1 MKLFK
6 LKKQVISVLCGLS
19 LLFGA
24 GGIATL
30 QKSNNTP
37 MITVDAAA
45 DTVIGLDAGC
55 YITNE
60 GSASRFRLPLNSPIC
75 DKNAGTSTAFQAGTL
90 ADLNGLEDKLLI
102 AGKTPTEW
110 SKLDV
115 GFSISFRSSQCPVFH
130 FDKTKLGNLKQ
141 NFFNGPFVVEL
152 KEDCVLNNNYGTVKA
167 FAVYSTGQGNS
178 TNTCGASDLT
188 LKQDR
193 AEGPFYYEGVNS
205 GMLQVKMWF
214 AESVMIAN
222 DVTGDTNIDIDKMEG
237 LQHALYFNGKS
248 IAEWALEGA
257 LGTVTA
263 RASGGFVFRF
273 NTTKFDT
280 SKEYL
285 IQIKNEVQTT
295 KGVVQPFT
303 YKVKAGF
310 TFGNFNNSDGTPN
323 GNGTLIVTKKLVIKQ
338 DRAEGPFLYEG
349 VTNGM
354 LRVKMWFAESVIA
367 KNDGSD
373 VNISVSDLEGLQ
385 NALYFNGKSL
395 AEWGAE
401 GALTVTARTNGGF
414 IFYFNTA
421 KFDYSK
427 AYLIEIR
434 EEVQTTKGLVQPF
447 AYWVKAGF
455 NFGNFFNSDGSA
467 TGNGYVYQG
476 KTLEFLNSAF
486 ELKMNNVN
494 TLKMWFTEDGENGS
508 PIVTTDTGEN
518 LASGVDYL
526 EGLQNALKI
535 DGKTIA
541 EWETL
546 LGNGFFVGSRAR
558 DGRFTPQFNL
568 ASLGENNFIG
578 KNFVV
583 ELANDCMTSQGVVK
597 AFKYVYNWALG
608 QGALNPTEEVRYSS
622 ADSFHNMDEFFYFDV
637 TFDKDILV
645 SAPTVDTPLSND
657 ALQKADLSNLV
668 KVNGKDVPT
677 AMYSVQALKDTT
689 NVLRFSVNN
698 AEKSHNF
705 YFELLAGYVFPNG
718 NVLAEDITLYYNE
731 QNGTWRTTAMPDITV
746 AYNANGGVGEMVGS
760 TVAYASDYELQE
772 NAFTRQN
779 YAFLGWARTADGE
792 VVFQNGETLHLY
804 VGGALENVNSTT
816 LELFAV
822 WKKTRGVQYVS
833 VSTAGD
839 IGLNFYVDLDDAT
852 EATATVTMKGETAT
866 VVGVQ
871 AQDGLWKFT
880 YGVAPKDYQETVTLT
895 VEDITASYSVEKYA
909 QALPTT
915 NKAYPLVSALI
926 EYCEAARMYF
936 AKETATATEALTAD
950 LTNFAGSVVGTQAG
964 VSDVGATLTLEAKT
978 TISVYF
984 TAESLTGIVC
994 KVDGKVVT
1002 PKAVAGANG
1011 RYVITIEDVVA
1022 KDLDVLYTIS
1032 IGDCTVTY
1040 GALSYVVSMH
1050 NSEDVA
1056 LANVVKAL
1064 YKFNVQAN
1072 EYFAGV

>member
-1 MKLFK
+1 MKLLK
-6 LKKQVISVLCGLS
+6 LKKQFIAVLCGLS
-19 LLFGA
+19 LLFGIA
-24 GGIATL
+24 GVAVNAPAQSAMTTA
-30 QKSNNTP
+30 S
-37 MITVDAAA
+37 A
-45 DTVIGLDAGC
+45 DSSTEIVLGDGKNGGLNLEDG
-55 YITNE
+55 
-60 GSASRFRLPLNSPIC
+60 RFRLLFSAPINDLAE
-75 DKNAGTSTAFQAGTL
+75 DKNIENNVPLSV
-90 ADLNGLEDKLLI
+90 LNGLQDKLLI

-110 SKLDV
+110 SQLDV
-115 GFSISFRSSQCPVFH
+115 GFYLRVRSSSQPVFY
-130 FDKTKLGNLKQ
+130 FDNGKLEEKGYATLTDD
-141 NFFNGPFVVEL
+141 FTVVL
-152 KEDCVLNNNYGTVKA
+152 KEDCVLDDGRGTVKA
-167 FAVYSTGQGNS
+167 FAIYKKVY
-178 TNTCGASDLT
+178 GAWHTSLCSDLT
-188 LKQDR
+188 QLGWTTRTQ
-193 AEGPFYYEGVNS
+193 GP
-205 GMLQVKMWF
+205 
-214 AESVMIAN
+214 I
-222 DVTGDTNIDIDKMEG
+222 
-237 LQHALYFNGKS
+237 
-248 IAEWALEGA
+248 
-257 LGTVTA
+257 
-263 RASGGFVFRF
+263 
-273 NTTKFDT
+273 
-280 SKEYL
+280 
-285 IQIKNEVQTT
+285 
-295 KGVVQPFT
+295 
-303 YKVKAGF
+303 
-310 TFGNFNNSDGTPN
+310 
-323 GNGTLIVTKKLVIKQ
+323 
-338 DRAEGPFLYEG
+338 LYEG
-349 VTNGM
+349 NQGGLFQIKV
-354 LRVKMWFAESVIA
+354 WFAQSVIA

-373 VNISVSDLEGLQ
+373 VNINVSDMEGLQ
-385 NALYFNGKSL
+385 YALYFNGKSL
-395 AEWGAE
+395 AQWAKE
-401 GALTVTARTNGGF
+401 GALGTVTARSGGGF
-414 IFYFNTA
+414 IFRFAADKYDTT
-421 KFDYSK
+421 K
-427 AYLIEIR
+427 AHLV
-434 EEVQTTKGLVQPF
+434 EVKDVVTTKGYIPAS
-447 AYWVKAGF
+447 AYWIKAGHTSGEF
-455 NFGNFFNSDGSA
+455 NNADG
-467 TGNGYVYQG
+467 TPKGNGYVYQG
-476 KTLEFLNSAF
+476 KTLELSR
-486 ELKMNNVN
+486 VN
-494 TLKMWFTEDGENGS
+494 YDAIKVGGYHTLKIWFTDGANES
-508 PIVTTDTGEN
+508 PLVTTNNGEA
-518 LASGVDYL
+518 LVQTVSHL
-526 EGLQNALKI
+526 EGLEKVLKI

-546 LGNGFFVGSRAR
+546 LGGNFAVGSRGT
-558 DGRFTPQFNL
+558 DGRLTLQYTVS
-568 ASLGENNFIG
+568 AMGENEFFG
-578 KNFVV
+578 KNFTL
-583 ELANDCMTSQGVVK
+583 ELENDYMTSQGVVK
-597 AFKYVYNWALG
+597 AFKTVNNWALK
-608 QGALNPTEEVRYSS
+608 QTAVNPTGAAVNYAE

-677 AMYSVQALKDTT
+677 AMYSVAVVKETT
-689 NVLRFSVNN
+689 NTLRFSVLN

-718 NVLAEDITLYYNE
+718 NVLEEDITLYYNE

-792 VVFQNGETLHLY
+792 VVFKNGETLHLY

-822 WKKTRGVQYVS
+822 WEKTRGVQYVS
-833 VSTAGD
+833 ISTAGD

-880 YGVAPKDYQETVTLT
+880 YGVAPKDYKETVTLT
-895 VEDITASYSVEKYA
+895 VEDITASYSVVKYA
-909 QALPTT
+909 DALPTT

-926 EYCEAARMYF
+926 EYCEAARVYF

-1032 IGDCTVTY
+1032 IGDCTITY

-1064 YKFNVQAN
+1064 YAFNVQAN